1 MSKTT
6 FTTAVEMAETYRR
19 AGWPTPFPVAAGEKF
34 PPVTGCTGEAPS
46 VEEADRNAEAAW
58 NEIPNGEARNMGL
71 RMPAD
76 VIALDVDDYEKK
88 HGAAA
93 LAELTEKLGALPP
106 TYSSTRRGAES
117 PARQLFFRVPAGVKW
132 SSVAGPGIDI
142 LQHTHRYAVVWP
154 SVVDGDMYRWYDVD
168 GNVMPEGEI
177 PNVEDLA
184 ELPAVWV
191 DALKRGEVTGAPRP
205 ELSLSRPAALKWL
218 AENVRNAEGPTT
230 GRLALTEWTSGA
242 LADRFNPDNCGSRHD
257 EMVSLTRVMI
267 RTALETD
274 AEGLLSLLERTRTAF
289 YGAYTVKPGEH
300 DRRPDPAE
308 FDRAVHGEVEKIRG
322 EVEAGLFRPFAVLA
336 ASVTGLSPEVF
347 TALRSDRPAD
357 LPAVD
362 ALETVRRR
370 FYGYRGDDLPAR
382 LLLDLCGDLQLWK
395 ADVTTKHGDLSLYD
409 VEEGHTV
416 RTVPTFRPYLRR
428 FVAPVVEAL
437 KASLP
442 DPDTLPDAEKA
453 EAEFLTK
460 ECARVLKAC
469 HYERDAAPVLSAV
482 VGLLNEAGKPLLESK
497 ADGDDVEHLLG
508 LSDGSVIDLSLWG
521 DGASLPESVRPR
533 RRDEILTKSLN
544 LSGAEIAHYS
554 AELERMADAGETP
567 EAAELFRT
575 VFGEATTTALECMAY
590 SLHGSN
596 PHRLIWGVMGATG
609 TGKSTVMGFLEQT
622 LGDYGVPVA
631 MEELCKRGG
640 TNSEKVAALRARAAF
655 MSEFSQD
662 VRGYRDALKEIASN
676 EKVAAAA
683 KFANTE
689 YHRGT
694 VLTFSTNEPARV
706 DFDDALEDRFV
717 VVPVA
722 CTQEEFRRVRAR
734 VTDLWSVAPLNRV
747 WLLSV
752 LADNFRVPWV
762 EGFQRSRLPE
772 SVRRTSARFVA
783 ESNPAH
789 GFVAEALEFTGD
801 PADAVAQSDLLD
813 AVEDYTGVALKVA
826 ELKKIMEDN
835 GAEKTRKRFSGPRYG
850 ANPVAAY
857 AGVKFRLSASDVA
870 A

>member
-6 FTTAVEMAETYRR
+6 LTTAAEAAEIYRGKGFAR
-19 AGWPTPFPVAAGEKF
+19 PTAVLSSTEKF
-34 PPVTGCTGEAPS
+34 PPEKGTTGNVEPERARELAEKTLIDHRGNVALVMDSGTDAYDIIAVDMDVYDEKDGYAEWLKLCDRLGVEFVESLRTSRRGVESKSGKRLYRTRAKGARLSSNPVPGVEICQYHHRYVVCAPS
-46 VEEADRNAEAAW
+46 VVEGKAEQWISAEGVPLAVEDIPCAGDLPFLPEALEAHLTDGTRSDPHPPAEDYGDDAARAWLEEVTRNPSGTPTGALAAT
-58 NEIPNGEARNMGL
+58 EFS
-71 RMPAD
+71 
-76 VIALDVDDYEKK
+76 
-88 HGAAA
+88 AAA
-93 LAELTEKLGALPP
+93 LPGLFSVRGGRYDTMLGL
-106 TYSSTRRGAES
+106 
-117 PARQLFFRVPAGVKW
+117 
-132 SSVAGPGIDI
+132 
-142 LQHTHRYAVVWP
+142 THRL
-154 SVVDGDMYRWYDVD
+154 
-168 GNVMPEGEI
+168 I
-177 PNVEDLA
+177 
-184 ELPAVWV
+184 
-191 DALKRGEVTGAPRP
+191 
-205 ELSLSRPAALKWL
+205 
-218 AENVRNAEGPTT
+218 
-230 GRLALTEWTSGA
+230 
-242 LADRFNPDNCGSRHD
+242 
-257 EMVSLTRVMI
+257 RV
-267 RTALETD
+267 ALESG
-274 AEGLLSLLERTRTAF
+274 AEGLSSVLA
-289 YGAYTVKPGEH
+289 
-300 DRRPDPAE
+300 D
-308 FDRAVHGEVEKIRG
+308 VEKAYCGAFKQGERPVAGEFSKAVRGAVNKARG
-322 EVEAGLFRPFAVLA
+322 EVEAGLFHPVALVL
-336 ASVTGLSPEVF
+336 SGVDPEAF
-347 TALRSDRPAD
+347 TALRTGYTAETDPY
-357 LPAVD
+357 D
-362 ALETVRRR
+362 ALDAVRRR

-395 ADVTTKHGDLSLYD
+395 SDVTTKHGDLSLYD
-409 VEEGHTV
+409 VEDGHTV

-437 KASLP
+437 KASLA

-482 VGLLNEAGKPLLESK
+482 VGLLNETGTPLLESE
-497 ADGDDVEHLLG
+497 ADGDDTEHLLG

-521 DGASLPESVRPR
+521 DGVSLPESVRPR

-554 AELERMADAGETP
+554 AELERMVEAGETP

-622 LGDYGVPVA
+622 LGNYSAPVA

-640 TNSEKVAALRARAAF
+640 TNSEKVAALRARVAF

-662 VRGYRDALKEIASN
+662 VRGSRDALKEIAGN

-694 VLTFSTNEPARV
+694 VLTFSTNEPARI
-706 DFDDALEDRFV
+706 DFDAALEDRFV

-722 CTQEEFRRVRAR
+722 CTQEEFRRVRGR
-734 VTDLWSVAPLNRV
+734 VADLWSVAPLNRV

-752 LADNFRVPWV
+752 LADNYRTPRV

-772 SVRRTSARFVA
+772 CVQDTSARFVA
-783 ESNPAH
+783 ESNPANA
-789 GFVAEALEFTGD
+789 FVTEALELTGD
-801 PADAVAQSDLLD
+801 PADYVLCTKMREELNAHCELELSAQKVTEVMARHGLERKKVKILLPHHR
-813 AVEDYTGVALKVA
+813 AKSAQNVYL
-826 ELKKIMEDN
+826 
-835 GAEKTRKRFSGPRYG
+835 
-850 ANPVAAY
+850 
-857 AGVKFRLSASDVA
+857 GVKFRDLPELDAAEVA
-870 A
+870 